1 MGIKKTATDDFAAV
15 YATFK
20 TGKARASKRA
30 YVAALANTCNEWL
43 SKFDAQEVSAPIDFA
58 ATKAS
63 QYQTFTDALADP
75 ALNPVDPLT

>member
-1 MGIKKTATDDFAAV
+1 MGIKKTATDDFAGI
-15 YATFK
+15 YAAYK
-20 TGKARASKRA
+20 PGKARLSKRA

-43 SKFDAQEVSAPIDFA
+43 SKFDAQETAAPRDFA